1 MKLQRRWDG
10 TGRNAEGPAP
20 LAAVYLLAP
29 VLPGGPDGVRRIRL
43 SAVEGALAML
53 GQSKV
58 GNLLGVERRAEL
70 LQATGE
76 LADRI
81 PVYRLEIPRDFERL
95 PELTAALWS
104 WHPAS
109 SGGPQSEGS

>member
-1 MKLQRRWDG
+1 M
-10 TGRNAEGPAP
+10 
-20 LAAVYLLAP
+20 
-29 VLPGGPDGVRRIRL
+29 RRIRL

-53 GQSKV
+53 GQAKV

-81 PVYRLEIPRDFERL
+81 PVYRLEVPRDFERL

-104 WHPAS
+104 WHATND
-109 SGGPQSEGS
+109 SGALDEDS